1 MADQP
6 LEFLAEPALAFGTG
20 QRLESPKDGLFMFGP
35 LVPEVTPG
43 DVRYGVVGTE
53 VGLKLFRDWIRQVRS
68 FIPGMAS
75 DSAQHRPFPGFAEV
89 FGVGLPESPVAS
101 LVVKDEEIDQ
111 ALLIADRHLAVYR
124 TVDVYASRIA
134 RYMSEEESAVSLW
147 FVVVPEKI
155 YTFGRPQSVVPLQLR
170 RGSGVLVDSKMA
182 RSIAKTP
189 SLFEADN
196 VAAEPYLYEVNFHNQ
211 LKARLLEGPNRAVVQ
226 VVRETAIAPDAFLKS
241 DGKPLR
247 RVQDAATIAWNLC
260 TTTYFKAIGRPWKL
274 GRVREDVCYVGL
286 VFKKLVNTMQ
296 EGQACC
302 GAQMFL
308 DSGDGLVFKGAV
320 GPWRSAETH
329 EYHLSRDSAA
339 ELMELVVRGYK
350 DWHGRA
356 PAELFIHAQNSF
368 NDEEWGGFASV
379 VPADTRLVG
388 VRIKESSGL
397 KLYRAGQNPVLRGTA
412 YLQSSRTAFLW
423 TRGYVPYLS
432 TYPGREAPNALR
444 VDVWRGEAPLKTVLE
459 DVLNLTKL
467 NFNACIYGDGLPVTL
482 RFADAVGEILTA
494 GPVQKNQPPLPFK
507 HYI

>member
-6 LEFLAEPALAFGTG
+6 LEFFAEPALAFGTG

-35 LVPEVTPG
+35 LVPEVSPG

-53 VGLKLFRDWIRQVRS
+53 AGLKLFRDWIRQVRS
-68 FIPGMAS
+68 FIPAMAS

-89 FGVGLPESPVAS
+89 FGVGLPQSPVAS

-124 TVDVYASRIA
+124 TVDVYASRIS
-134 RYMSEEESAVSLW
+134 RYMSEEEPAVSLW
-147 FVVVPEKI
+147 FVVVPERI

-170 RGSGVLVDSKMA
+170 RESGVLVDSKMA

-196 VAAEPYLYEVNFHNQ
+196 IAAEPYLYEVNFHNQ

-226 VVRETAIAPDAFLKS
+226 VVRETAIAPDTFLKS
-241 DGKPLR
+241 DGKPIR

-274 GRVREDVCYVGL
+274 GRIREDVCYVGL
-286 VFKKLVNTMQ
+286 VFKKLVNTVQ

-320 GPWRSAETH
+320 GPWRSAKTH
-329 EYHLSRDSAA
+329 EYHLTRESAA

-350 DWHGRA
+350 DWHGRP

-368 NDEEWGGFASV
+368 NDDEWGGFASV

-412 YLQSSRTAFLW
+412 YLQSGRTAFLW
-423 TRGYVPYLS
+423 TRGYVPYLN

-444 VDVWRGEAPLKTVLE
+444 VDVLRGEAPLKTVLE